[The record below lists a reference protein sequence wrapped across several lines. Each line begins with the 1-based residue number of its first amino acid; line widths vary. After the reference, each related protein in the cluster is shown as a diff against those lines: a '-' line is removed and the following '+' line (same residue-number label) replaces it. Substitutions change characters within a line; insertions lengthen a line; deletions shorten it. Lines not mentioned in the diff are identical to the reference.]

1 MLEDASVSNPS
12 TVDGKMVVSHRTNS
26 FRFESLARI
35 KQSQDVDRITL
46 SMLKSNPFNFLAYHL
61 DRYYHSKFASIGV
74 PSSTSWSTTFLHRYL
89 IYIAILINH
98 LDSKKAPSTYV
109 DHTYSEL
116 KKFCDEVVKK
126 SEPELF
132 EPYDLLEKGSI
143 GAIPWSPIE
152 GQPIGAFHLVVR
164 SVPNVPESNI
174 VDVGDHEEI
183 CPFTSFV

>member
-1 MLEDASVSNPS
+1 
-12 TVDGKMVVSHRTNS
+12 
-26 FRFESLARI
+26 
-35 KQSQDVDRITL
+35 
-46 SMLKSNPFNFLAYHL
+46 
-61 DRYYHSKFASIGV
+61 
-74 PSSTSWSTTFLHRYL
+74 
-89 IYIAILINH
+89 
-98 LDSKKAPSTYV
+98 
-109 DHTYSEL
+109 
-116 KKFCDEVVKK
+116 VVKK